1 MNKNVI
7 NNRTYRRFIVKGNA
21 KKEQAAFALMERKGL
36 SREDLILLLET
47 YELNEQNWGLKP
59 QRLKIGQTMYT
70 KGVKHGQCKRSC
82 WIP

>member
-7 NNRTYRRFIVKGNA
+7 NNRTYRRFNVKGDA

-47 YELNEQNWGLKP
+47 YELNEQNILK
-59 QRLKIGQTMYT
+59 
-70 KGVKHGQCKRSC
+70 QCQKESAQGFQKN
-82 WIP
+82 